1 MIVSGYT
8 TEIIEAAIS
17 AVKDK
22 MYYLNKSI
30 NENSLNGSIESVKKQ
45 AEIAQVT
52 LDALN
57 FFKER
62 GLGENI
68 DEKV

>member
-1 MIVSGYT
+1 MINTYNLDLIV
-8 TEIIEAAIS
+8 AAIS
-17 AVKDK
+17 AVQDK

-30 NENSLNGSIESVKKQ
+30 NENSLDGSIESVKKQ
-45 AEIAQVT
+45 VEIAQVT

-68 DEKV
+68 DERV